1 MSLQPNDLEGFVNEI
16 FTIDSYKSKM
26 GQDSEVAV
34 LAFEVQ
40 DKAPAKDLMNFIEK
54 GYDFV
59 LDSDVSS
66 GEDSKGKYQ
75 VFVEL
80 ERNRR
85 LPERIATILEDL
97 TKLTGNDDWRFRYY
111 KGIESKGFDESTAS
125 SLIPLNKDA
134 YEGMINEYQQSEL
147 NRFFNKGVTEQKW
160 IDENTIEFS
169 KHVAGNIRMKV
180 VDEGTT
186 QEMVL
191 KYPGAIK
198 LGENSMSENLFLTK
212 YFGNYNIYKI
222 DEYLFFTNGTR
233 TKVMQRM

>member
-1 MSLQPNDLEGFVNEI
+1 MSLLPNDLEGFVNEI

-26 GQDSEVAV
+26 GQDSEVSV

-40 DKAPAKDLMNFIEK
+40 DKEPAKDLMNFIEK

-66 GEDSKGKYQ
+66 GENTKGKYQ

-97 TKLTGNDDWRFRYY
+97 SKLTGNNDWRFRYY
-111 KGIESKGFDESTAS
+111 KGVESTAFDESIAS
-125 SLIPLNKDA
+125 NTIPLNKDA
-134 YEGMINEYQQSEL
+134 YEGMINEYQQQEL
-147 NRFFNKGVTEQKW
+147 DRFFNRGVTEQKW
-160 IDENTIEFS
+160 INNDTIEFS
-169 KHVAGNIRMKV
+169 KHAGGNIKMKV

-198 LGENSMSENLFLTK
+198 LGEDSMSENLFLTK

-222 DEYLFFTNGTR
+222 DENLFFTNGVR
-233 TKVMQRM
+233 TKVMQRV